1 MSRFVGPSS
10 KKLLLLLVIVVL
22 LFGFAPISRGLLRT
36 VDGSFSQN
44 SYSSLALRSPSSVTT
59 GLVVGEPVL
68 VQLTNRSGHL
78 ETYHWNATENGALI
92 SLGEET
98 VGNGRSAKI
107 SVPSRGAVAG
117 SLRIALTGTVV
128 FLTVPLVKS

>member
-22 LFGFAPISRGLLRT
+22 LFGFAPISRALLRS
-36 VDGSFSQN
+36 VDGSFSQK
-44 SYSSLALRSPSSVTT
+44 SYSSLALKLPSSVAA
-59 GLVVGEPVL
+59 GLPVGKPVL
-68 VQLTNRSGHL
+68 VQLTNQTGQL

-98 VGNGRSAKI
+98 VGNGRAATI
-107 SVPSRGAVAG
+107 SIPSRGTVPG
-117 SLRIALTGTVV
+117 RMRIALTGSAV
-128 FLTVPLVKS
+128 FLTVPLVKT